1 MEFFQNIRQNLFNT
15 SANQPQQGQE
25 STFLQRLQD
34 PRFLGL
40 LSAAAAI
47 PKVGTAEGLAKGA
60 QVFNMFSAAEE
71 ERKRKELM
79 QQLVSEGGFTER
91 EKALIAATPSQN
103 QAAVIQQINARKAAA
118 NKPNI
123 FQQRQAIGTEQGL
136 TGNDLQTFVLTGNLP
151 KPTEEKLT
159 TFEQRQA
166 IGTEQGLTGEDLR
179 NFILTGNLP
188 KPTEEK
194 QRRIETDLSGRKRFT
209 DTGELVFPDV
219 PVPDEITDTTDFK
232 NFKELQKDNP
242 NLTFEQ
248 YMRSKTPIQSKGVY
262 KNRETGD
269 IIGEVNFDP
278 YDGTYFQYDPE
289 TEQKNII
296 DIRKFSPM
304 TDATFAKTIPN
315 FAQFTKN
322 FEELN
327 TDRASM
333 KRLSEYMTTVNNTNE
348 GLLRLADQFS
358 ASAKTLLGGFFKRA
372 FDIDDYTTLSKAEI
386 NSRLAQGRLQGLIG
400 RFRIET
406 VGGGVMTE
414 QDALRIIAN
423 LGGDVN
429 LLQNKEIVAQQLASL
444 YEDKANSLNRK
455 VKLHNNAVRQVYSE
469 SGYEPIDEVEIDNS
483 IFTPDR
489 SLLETEET
497 TSTNVRNFSD
507 EELQDIID
515 KAIAAGTQPDLSKL
529 SGADLDRYIQ
539 LIQ

>member
-1 MEFFQNIRQNLFNT
+1 MEFLQNIRQNLFNT
-15 SANQPQQGQE
+15 SANQPQQGQG
-25 STFLQRLQD
+25 STFIQRLQD

-40 LSAAAAI
+40 LSAAASI
-47 PKVGTAEGLAKGA
+47 PKVGTAEGLSKGA
-60 QVFNMFSAAEE
+60 QVFNMFSSAEE
-71 ERKRKELM
+71 ERKRKALM
-79 QQLVSEGGFTER
+79 QKLVSDGNFTER

-103 QAAVIQQINARKAAA
+103 QPALIQQINARKAAA
-118 NKPNI
+118 ANKLANKVTMDTLSAEDVSALGLPEGTIVQRNNQTQALNI
-123 FQQRQAIGTEQGL
+123 LRE
-136 TGNDLQTFVLTGNLP
+136 P
-151 KPTEEKLT
+151 KP
-159 TFEQRQA
+159 A
-166 IGTEQGLTGEDLR
+166 
-179 NFILTGNLP
+179 
-188 KPTEEK
+188 K
-194 QRRIETDLSGRKRFT
+194 QTKREIDTDAAGFKRFVDDGT
-209 DTGELVFPDV
+209 RVFPDV
-219 PVPDEITDTTDFK
+219 TVPDEITDTTDFK
-232 NFKELQKDNP
+232 NFKELQKDNS

-248 YMRSKTPIQSKGVY
+248 YMRNKVPIQSKGVY
-262 KNRETGD
+262 KNRENGD

-296 DIRKFSPM
+296 DIRNFSPM

-372 FDIDDYTTLSKAEI
+372 FDIDDYTTLSKTEI
-386 NSRLAQGRLQGLIG
+386 NNRLATGRLQGLIG

-414 QDALRIIAN
+414 QDALRIISN

-444 YEDKANSLNRK
+444 YEDKSNSLNRK

-469 SGYEPIDEVEIDNS
+469 SGYEPLEEVKIDNS

-489 SLLETEET
+489 SLLETEKT

-529 SGADLDRYIQ
+529 SGADLDKYIQ

>member
-1 MEFFQNIRQNLFNT
+1 MGIFDSFN
-15 SANQPQQGQE
+15 
-25 STFLQRLQD
+25 QRVTGLGL
-34 PRFLGL
+34 PGGLGL
-40 LSAAAAI
+40 LQA
-47 PKVGTAEGLAKGA
+47 GTDILGGQPIGQAVRGGL
-60 QVFNMFSAAEE
+60 QTFQDVTQLDE
-71 ERKRKELM
+71 ERKRKELV
-79 QQLVSEGGFTER
+79 QDLVSKGGFTPQEQ
-91 EKALIAATPSQN
+91 ALILASQN
-103 QAAVIQQINARKAAA
+103 PASVAAQIRAQKQAAALAGS
-118 NKPNI
+118 KPMSNLG
-123 FQQRQAIGTEQGL
+123 QLGR
-136 TGNDLQTFVLTGNLP
+136 DLQKGLISQEDYDKAVA
-151 KPTEEKLT
+151 KLT
-159 TFEQRQA
+159 NVTTGGAESTLGKLFSDYSKGRITKEQYDAAVKKATFISPTKE
-166 IGTEQGLTGEDLR
+166 TG
-179 NFILTGNLP
+179 
-188 KPTEEK
+188 
-194 QRRIETDLSGRKRFT
+194 RRIETDASGRKRFT
-209 DTGELVFPDV
+209 DTGDLVFPDIT
-219 PVPDEITDTTDFK
+219 VPDEITDTTDFK

-248 YMRSKTPIQSKGVY
+248 YMRNKTPIQSKGVY
-262 KNRETGD
+262 RNRETGD

-278 YDGTYFQYDPE
+278 NDGTYFQYDPE
-289 TEQKNII
+289 TEQKIII
-296 DIRKFSPM
+296 DIRNFSPM
-304 TDATFAKTIPN
+304 TDATFAKTIPG
-315 FAQFTKN
+315 FEQFTKN
-322 FEELN
+322 LEKVN

-372 FDIDDYTTLSKAEI
+372 FDIDDYTTLSKTEI
-386 NSRLAQGRLQGLIG
+386 SQRLAKGKLQGLIG

-444 YEDKANSLNRK
+444 FEDKANSVNRGI
-455 VKLHNNAVRQVYSE
+455 KLHNNAVRQVYSE
-469 SGYEPIDEVEIDNS
+469 SGYEPIEEVQIDKS

-497 TSTNVRNFSD
+497 PSTNVRNFSD

-515 KAIAAGTQPDLSKL
+515 KAIAAGKQPDLSKL

>member
-1 MEFFQNIRQNLFNT
+1 MVDMRGLFGNLNNT
-15 SANQPQQGQE
+15 LNNLPLSGN
-25 STFLQRLQD
+25 
-34 PRFLGL
+34 LGL
-40 LSAAAAI
+40 LTTG
-47 PKVGTAEGLAKGA
+47 VGLLEGQPIGQAVRSGLQTFQGL
-60 QVFNMFSAAEE
+60 QSIDE
-71 ERKRKELM
+71 ERKRKALV
-79 QQLVSEGGFTER
+79 QKLVSEGGFTPQEQ
-91 EKALIAATPSQN
+91 ALILASQN
-103 QAAVIQQINARKAAA
+103 PAAVAAQIRNQKAAA
-118 NKPNI
+118 SKPNI
-123 FQQRQAIGTEQGL
+123 FEQRQIIGAEQGL
-136 TGNDLQTFVLTGNLP
+136 TGEALRTFVLTGELP
-151 KPTEEKLT
+151 KPTEEKLS
-159 TFEQRQA
+159 TFEQRQD
-166 IGTEQGLTGEDLR
+166 IGTKQGLTGEDLR
-179 NFILTGNLP
+179 TFILTGNLP
-188 KPTEEK
+188 KPTVDKPRE
-194 QRRIETDLSGRKRFT
+194 IEVDAAGFKRFVDDGT
-209 DTGELVFPDV
+209 RVFPDV
-219 PVPDEITDTTDFK
+219 TVPDEITDTTDFK

-248 YMRSKTPIQSKGVY
+248 YMRNKVPIQSKGVY

-304 TDATFAKTIPN
+304 TDATFAKTIPG
-315 FAQFTKN
+315 FEQFTKN
-322 FEELN
+322 LEKVN

-372 FDIDDYTTLSKAEI
+372 FDIDDYTTLSKTEI
-386 NSRLAQGRLQGLIG
+386 SNRLAQGRLQGLIG

-444 YEDKANSLNRK
+444 YEDKTNSLNRK

-469 SGYEPIDEVEIDNS
+469 SGYEPIEEVQIDKS

-515 KAIAAGTQPDLSKL
+515 KAIAAGKQPDLSKL

>member
-1 MEFFQNIRQNLFNT
+1 MSIFDPINRTFGGFNQKV
-15 SANQPQQGQE
+15 SGLGLPGG
-25 STFLQRLQD
+25 
-34 PRFLGL
+34 LGL
-40 LSAAAAI
+40 LQA
-47 PKVGTAEGLAKGA
+47 GTDILGGQPIGQAVRGGL
-60 QVFNMFSAAEE
+60 QTFQSVSQLDE
-71 ERKRKELM
+71 ERKRKELV
-79 QQLVSEGGFTER
+79 QKLVSEGGFTER
-91 EKALIAATPSQN
+91 EKALIAATPIQN
-103 QAAVIQQINARKAAA
+103 QPALIQQINARKAAA
-118 NKPNI
+118 NKQNV

-151 KPTEEKLT
+151 KPTV
-159 TFEQRQA
+159 
-166 IGTEQGLTGEDLR
+166 D
-179 NFILTGNLP
+179 
-188 KPTEEK
+188 KPRE
-194 QRRIETDLSGRKRFT
+194 IEVDAAGFKRFVDDGT
-209 DTGELVFPDV
+209 RVFPDV
-219 PVPDEITDTTDFK
+219 TVPDEITDTTDFK

-248 YMRSKTPIQSKGVY
+248 YLRSKTPIQSKGVY

-278 YDGTYFQYDPE
+278 NDGTYFQYDPE

-372 FDIDDYTTLSKAEI
+372 FDIDDYTTLSKTEI
-386 NSRLAQGRLQGLIG
+386 NNRLAQGRLQGLIG

-444 YEDKANSLNRK
+444 YEDKTNSLNRK

-469 SGYEPIDEVEIDNS
+469 SGYEPIDEVEIDKS

>member
-1 MEFFQNIRQNLFNT
+1 MEFLQNIRQNLFNT
-15 SANQPQQGQE
+15 SANQPQQGQG
-25 STFLQRLQD
+25 STFIQRLQD

-40 LSAAAAI
+40 LSAAASI
-47 PKVGTAEGLAKGA
+47 PKVGTAEGLSKGA
-60 QVFNMFSAAEE
+60 QVFNMFSSAEE
-71 ERKRKELM
+71 ERKRKALM
-79 QQLVSEGGFTER
+79 QKLVSDGNFTER

-103 QAAVIQQINARKAAA
+103 QPALIQQINARKAAA
-118 NKPNI
+118 ANKLANKVTMDTLSAEDVSALGLPEGTIVQRNNQTQALNI
-123 FQQRQAIGTEQGL
+123 LRE
-136 TGNDLQTFVLTGNLP
+136 P
-151 KPTEEKLT
+151 KP
-159 TFEQRQA
+159 A
-166 IGTEQGLTGEDLR
+166 
-179 NFILTGNLP
+179 
-188 KPTEEK
+188 K
-194 QRRIETDLSGRKRFT
+194 QTKREIDTDAAGFKRFVDDGT
-209 DTGELVFPDV
+209 RVFPDV
-219 PVPDEITDTTDFK
+219 TVPDEITDTTDFK
-232 NFKELQKDNP
+232 NFKELQKDNS

-248 YMRSKTPIQSKGVY
+248 YMRNKVPIQSKGVY
-262 KNRETGD
+262 KNRENGD

-296 DIRKFSPM
+296 DIRNFSPM

-372 FDIDDYTTLSKAEI
+372 FDIDDYTTLSKTEI
-386 NSRLAQGRLQGLIG
+386 NNRLATGRLQGLIG

-414 QDALRIIAN
+414 QDALRIISN

-469 SGYEPIDEVEIDNS
+469 SGYEPLEEVKIDNS

-489 SLLETEET
+489 SLLETEKT

-515 KAIAAGTQPDLSKL
+515 KAIAAGTQADLSKI
-529 SGADLDRYIQ
+529 SGADLKRYIE
-539 LIQ
+539 LIQQ

>member
-1 MEFFQNIRQNLFNT
+1 MSIFDPINRTFGGFN
-15 SANQPQQGQE
+15 
-25 STFLQRLQD
+25 QRVSGLGL
-34 PRFLGL
+34 PGGLGL
-40 LSAAAAI
+40 LQAGSDILGGKPIGDA
-47 PKVGTAEGLAKGA
+47 VRGGLDTF
-60 QVFNMFSAAEE
+60 QNVTQLDE
-71 ERKRKELM
+71 ERKRKALV
-79 QQLVSEGGFTER
+79 QKLVSEGGFTQE
-91 EKALIAATPSQN
+91 EQQFLAALPSAQVASAALKIRSDKQ
-103 QAAVIQQINARKAAA
+103 AAA
-118 NKPNI
+118 NKLANKVTMDTLSAEDVSALGLPEGTIVQRNNQTQALNI
-123 FQQRQAIGTEQGL
+123 IRE
-136 TGNDLQTFVLTGNLP
+136 P
-151 KPTEEKLT
+151 KPAKDTKREIEVDAAGFK
-159 TFEQRQA
+159 RYVDD
-166 IGTEQGLTGEDLR
+166 GTR
-179 NFILTGNLP
+179 
-188 KPTEEK
+188 
-194 QRRIETDLSGRKRFT
+194 
-209 DTGELVFPDV
+209 VFPDV
-219 PVPDEITDTTDFK
+219 TVPDEITDTTDFK

-248 YMRSKTPIQSKGVY
+248 YMRNKVPIQSKGVY

-372 FDIDDYTTLSKAEI
+372 FDIDDYTTLSKTEI
-386 NSRLAQGRLQGLIG
+386 NNRLAQGRLQGLIG

-469 SGYEPIDEVEIDNS
+469 SGYEPIDEVEIDKS

-515 KAIAAGTQPDLSKL
+515 KAIAAQTPPDLSKI
-529 SGADLDRYIQ
+529 SGADLKRYIELVQ
-539 LIQ
+539 Q